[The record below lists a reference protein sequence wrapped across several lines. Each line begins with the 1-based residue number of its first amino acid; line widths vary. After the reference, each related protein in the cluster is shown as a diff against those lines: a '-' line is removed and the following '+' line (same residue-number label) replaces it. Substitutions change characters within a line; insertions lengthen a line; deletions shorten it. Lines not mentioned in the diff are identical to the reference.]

1 MFNLE
6 KEDDVT
12 KYVIKKEIE
21 LKGEKVVKSPKIQ
34 RLVTDRRL
42 RRKKAL
48 NKAKK
53 SQYDKVKTQ
62 RTAYEKVLSNYLKEQ
77 KVAKNAPVAV
87 AK

>member
-12 KYVIKKEIE
+12 KYVIKKEVDV
-21 LKGEKVVKSPKIQ
+21 KGEKVVKSPKIQ

-48 NKAKK
+48 NKVK
-53 SQYDKVKTQ
+53 KTQ
-62 RTAYEKVLSNYLKEQ
+62 YEKVKS
-77 KVAKNAPVAV
+77 
-87 AK
+87 

>member
-12 KYVIKKEIE
+12 KYVIKKEVE
-21 LKGEKVVKSPKIQ
+21 VKGVKVVKSPKIQ

-48 NKAKK
+48 NKIKK
-53 SQYDKVKTQ
+53 NQYDKVKTQ

-77 KVAKNAPVAV
+77 KAAKNVVAAV

>member
-48 NKAKK
+48 NKVKK
-53 SQYDKVKTQ
+53 SQ
-62 RTAYEKVLSNYLKEQ
+62 
-77 KVAKNAPVAV
+77 
-87 AK
+87 